1 MSRNACSNEN
11 GENSVKNRQADFAST
26 NLTKTRQTRQF
37 RRADCALTNLTI
49 TFQNRQ
55 IHEHLLGLT
64 KFRQICHFCYCV
76 HSGHNWLDMSEGLS
90 ARISSSF

>member
-26 NLTKTRQTRQF
+26 NLTKTLQTRQF

-49 TFQNRQ
+49 MCQNRQ
-55 IHEHLLGLT
+55 IHKHLLGLT

>member
-11 GENSVKNRQADFAST
+11 GENSVKNRQIRQADFAST

-49 TFQNRQ
+49 MCQNRQ
-55 IHEHLLGLT
+55 IHKHLLGLT
-64 KFRQICHFCYCV
+64 RFRQICHFCYCV
-76 HSGHNWLDMSEGLS
+76 HFWT
-90 ARISSSF
+90 